1 MDARDERMVELVQ
14 VVCPSTKDQDSSLVN
29 KPIATNAPINLFA
42 FQHLDCLTLKL
53 TGTFARER
61 KKISGQKVKTVKL
74 SREIKKQPNN
84 LLLKQ
89 LGVGR
94 YPVLFGGK
102 FATGYEGSKTPPR
115 TEKTLAHLDRTLL
128 NSQWPLARPCCLHAL

>member
-1 MDARDERMVELVQ
+1 MVELVQ

-61 KKISGQKVKTVKL
+61 KKNQRPKGEDGQ

-102 FATGYEGSKTPPR
+102 FATGYEGSNTPPR
-115 TEKTLAHLDRTLL
+115 TEKTLAHLDRTVL
-128 NSQWPLARPCCLHAL
+128 NSQWPLARPCCQSAL